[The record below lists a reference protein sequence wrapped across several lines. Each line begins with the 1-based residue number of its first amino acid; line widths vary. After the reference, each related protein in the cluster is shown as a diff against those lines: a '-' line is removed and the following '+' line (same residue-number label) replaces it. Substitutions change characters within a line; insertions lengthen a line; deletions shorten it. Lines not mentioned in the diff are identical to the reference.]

1 MESVACCAAGFLP
14 GQPPLWV
21 IFGLS
26 RLGALG
32 SLCPECPNSGHQ
44 SLGSIRPSQSARQ
57 SIGTGCR
64 PFRTRA
70 SGRSTRRFWRRQ
82 AKPPPQKIE
91 GDNRREVGRPLDVLG
106 TSPLWACAGQG
117 QRLSLVAQPESQG
130 TWRAGRGIS
139 VTFSQLSGITVADRH
154 RCHYNGAGLRDP
166 IARHVCGNA
175 AHSDGEG
182 KDEKI
187 ALTHLGALLPLFQP
201 RARCKWGGMRSPAA
215 NVAATVILTAAQ

>member
-1 MESVACCAAGFLP
+1 MTPMRGIFATDCCARAASGHTAAAPPSKVMKSRRLIRLNRIRCPSRGPKHHIGLVRMESVACCAAGFLP

-82 AKPPPQKIE
+82 ASRPTQKI
-91 GDNRREVGRPLDVLG
+91 RVITDV
-106 TSPLWACAGQG
+106 
-117 QRLSLVAQPESQG
+117 RSLVAQPESQLATALEQLMGVPQKPG
-130 TWRAGRGIS
+130 TANCAAG
-139 VTFSQLSGITVADRH
+139 VCH
-154 RCHYNGAGLRDP
+154 RPSARCIGAGGPRGPDDAALVPPPAQPLRP
-166 IARHVCGNA
+166 VLR
-175 AHSDGEG
+175 E
-182 KDEKI
+182 
-187 ALTHLGALLPLFQP
+187 
-201 RARCKWGGMRSPAA
+201 
-215 NVAATVILTAAQ
+215 